1 MRLKDKVAIV
11 TGATGGLGLAIT
23 KRYLAEGA
31 KVVMADVKDPG
42 SVAASLS
49 AHNQVLPVT
58 TDVADENSVAN
69 MVNATLEKFGRI
81 DILVNNA
88 AISSTLPLQ
97 PFEKIQVA
105 DWRRVMDVNV
115 MGAFLCA
122 RAVVG
127 HMRKQ
132 KSGRILN
139 FTSGTVFR
147 GSPFNLHYVSSK
159 GAILSFTR
167 SLASELGGDNILVNA
182 IAPGFTLTEGMVDNH
197 SYSPEFLKMIV
208 ASRAIKREE
217 YADDIVGTAV
227 FLVSEDASFITGQI
241 VSVDGGATFH

>member
-11 TGATGGLGLAIT
+11 TGAGAGLGLAIA
-23 KRYLAEGA
+23 KRYVAEGA
-31 KVVMADVKDPG
+31 KVVIADISDPR
-42 SVAASLS
+42 SVAALLGGDD
-49 AHNQVLPVT
+49 QVLPVT
-58 TDVADENSVAN
+58 ADVADEKSVAI
-69 MVNATLEKFGRI
+69 MVSATLEKFGRI

-122 RAVVG
+122 RSVVG
-127 HMRKQ
+127 PMRKQ

-139 FTSGTVFR
+139 FTSGTVYR

-159 GAILSFTR
+159 GAILSLTR

-182 IAPGFTLTEGMVDNH
+182 IAPGFTLTKGMVDNS
-197 SYSPEFLKMIV
+197 SYSPDFLKMIV
-208 ASRAIKREE
+208 ASRAIKRDE

>member
-1 MRLKDKVAIV
+1 MRLKDKVAII
-11 TGATGGLGLAIT
+11 TGAGGGLGLAIAQ
-23 KRYLAEGA
+23 RYVAEGA
-31 KVVMADVKDPG
+31 RVVIADIKDPRIA
-42 SVAASLS
+42 AASVGGEDR
-49 AHNQVLPVT
+49 VLPVIA
-58 TDVADENSVAN
+58 DVADEHSVAA
-69 MVNATLEKFGRI
+69 MVDATLNKFGRI

-105 DWRRVMDVNV
+105 DWRRVMDVNA
-115 MGAFLCA
+115 MGTFLCA

-139 FTSGTVFR
+139 FISGTVYR
-147 GSPFNLHYVSSK
+147 GSPFNLHYISSK
-159 GAILSFTR
+159 GAILSLTR
-167 SLASELGGDNILVNA
+167 SLASELGADNILVNA
-182 IAPGFTLTEGMVDNH
+182 ISPGFTLTQGMVDNP

-208 ASRAIKREE
+208 ASRIIKRAE
-217 YADDIVGTAV
+217 YAADIVGTAV
-227 FLVSEDASFITGQI
+227 FLVSEDANFITGQI